1 MLESFLDEW
10 INECTYGKYRESRN
24 CSDRNN
30 ESKLSLKKKKQ
41 LESGKFPFGE
51 KERMLGLVTV
61 LLEVRF
67 RISNVH
73 VKKRDLK

>member
-30 ESKLSLKKKKQ
+30 ESKLSLKKKTTRVWEIPIWRKR
-41 LESGKFPFGE
+41 ENVWFGNSA
-51 KERMLGLVTV
+51 LGSQV
-61 LLEVRF
+61 
-67 RISNVH
+67 
-73 VKKRDLK
+73 